1 MNFIRNICV
10 YYLLAWPLTPPLRV
24 GTCWR
29 ILFVLAFLG
38 FLFTAANA
46 LSRRLQLCFATT
58 AVYTC
63 FVTMLWL
70 RYGELQWPVFIAT
83 FIYYAFSFI
92 FIYYWEVGFD
102 KFKSCFWVL
111 LASFTFWNFTTILA
125 LIADPSICRRLG
137 NSGDDL
143 STVKLSTMELLM
155 TGGFATIYCA
165 VLLIPRMLDLLVV
178 GKNPVGLSVP
188 RKEKIVALAFLS
200 TGLVAVVLASYS
212 IAFFVLCLGI
222 GLWFLRKK
230 LSFSVLILV
239 GIVATLI
246 FFATK
251 DLIYDL
257 LLYFAGD
264 NLFYVNKIEA
274 LFNPMSSRTEA
285 DARFIR
291 WSKSFN
297 SFLKNPVFGGGESGG
312 HSGILDLLGLYGG
325 ILCSGMIWL
334 FFLPFVALWK
344 KMKTVGTKG
353 ILIAAWVPFALLL
366 LLNPLQFAYA
376 VVVFAIFPYIA
387 TQYYLPRPSN
397 QMSANLVKFSR

>member
-58 AVYTC
+58 ALYTC

-111 LASFTFWNFTTILA
+111 LGSFAFWNFTTILA
-125 LIADPSICRRLG
+125 LIADPTICRRLG

-143 STVKLSTMELLM
+143 SAVKLSTMELLM
-155 TGGFATIYCA
+155 AGGFATVYCA
-165 VLLIPRMLDLLVV
+165 ALLIPRMLDLLWRVRRTIV
-178 GKNPVGLSVP
+178 LTVP
-188 RKEKIVALAFLS
+188 KKEKIAAIAFLV
-200 TGLVAVVLASYS
+200 TGIVVVAWASYS
-212 IAFFVLCLGI
+212 IAFSVAVLGI
-222 GLWFLRKK
+222 ALWCLRKR
-230 LSFSVLILV
+230 LSFPILIA
-239 GIVATLI
+239 ATLI
-246 FFATK
+246 SVVIFVLSK
-251 DLIYDL
+251 DLIYSL
-257 LLYFAGD
+257 LLHIAGD
-264 NLFYVNKIEA
+264 NLFYVNKIES
-274 LFNPMSSRTEA
+274 LFNPASSRMEA
-285 DARFIR
+285 EGRFEL
-291 WSKSFN
+291 WTVSLVSFGE
-297 SFLKNPVFGGGESGG
+297 NPIWGAGKAGG

-325 ILCSGMIWL
+325 ILGGGMVWL
-334 FFLPFVALWK
+334 FFLPFFALWK
-344 KMKTVGTKG
+344 KMKATGTKG
-353 ILIAAWVPFALLL
+353 ILIAAWVPFTILLF
-366 LLNPLQFAYA
+366 LNPLQFAYA
-376 VVVFAIFPYIA
+376 VVVFAIFPYIV
-387 TQYYLPRPSN
+387 TQYYLPRSSD
-397 QMSANLVKFSR
+397 QMSANLVKFRR